1 MKYFAKKETD
11 KMKKYNV
18 IFTGGSVRGLSFI
31 GVLKALE
38 ELEISPVTYTG
49 SSIGA
54 IFMVFYALGLSSDDI
69 KKEINTLDLR
79 TLFTDVNFQIFNNL
93 AFSRG
98 KKYLNWLRCKIEQYY
113 YKQDYKKGKMHPV
126 CFKDI
131 DKDIFITAVEL
142 ETSQVKVFSKY
153 TTPKMEIA
161 AALRASSSMPG
172 LLIPYEYN
180 GRHLIDGDIARG
192 RPIWKSINY
201 LTENKNKILEF
212 RITGGNTNKISK
224 NPIKMINAIVNSAAF
239 IIDDEACQE
248 YKNDLREIIRVD
260 VFDVQFTDFNLS
272 SKKKEMIYKAG
283 YKSTMKHFICHN
295 C

>member
-1 MKYFAKKETD
+1 
-11 KMKKYNV
+11 MKKYNV

-113 YKQDYKKGKMHPV
+113 YKQDYKKGEMPPV
-126 CFKDI
+126 CFKDL

-201 LTENKNKILEF
+201 ITENKNKILEF

-283 YKSTMKHFICHN
+283 YKSTMKHFN
-295 C
+295 QSV

>member
-1 MKYFAKKETD
+1 
-11 KMKKYNV
+11 MKKYNV

-54 IFMVFYALGLSSDDI
+54 IFMMFYALGLSSDDI

-113 YKQDYKKGKMHPV
+113 YKQDYKKGEIPPV
-126 CFKDI
+126 CFKDL

-192 RPIWKSINY
+192 CPIWKSINY
-201 LTENKNKILEF
+201 LSENKNKILEF

-283 YKSTMKHFICHN
+283 YESTMKYFNCHN